1 MFVFFSVLAS
11 PVSSTSSSPSS
22 NTSPSTTTKVEQGS
36 LVQVKTEISND
47 AEQHN
52 KPQSQPQ
59 QQQQV
64 ITLNGQQV
72 VVSLK
77 LGYGKHLIS
86 TMPFFL

>member
-1 MFVFFSVLAS
+1 M
-11 PVSSTSSSPSS
+11 SSTSSSPSS

-59 QQQQV
+59 QQQV

-77 LGYGKHLIS
+77 LGHGKHLIS

>member
-1 MFVFFSVLAS
+1 M
-11 PVSSTSSSPSS
+11 SSTSSSPSS

-52 KPQSQPQ
+52 KPQSQTQQ

-77 LGYGKHLIS
+77 LGHGKHLIS